1 MVYLMDLERSIYSG
15 MVTYWK
21 ANKSGYTTNLQ
32 RAGLYPPEEAKEI
45 AENDFDK
52 RTVIVDEEVVKRI
65 RGDLRG
71 ALTTKSV
78 LNDFEALNKRE
89 DE

>member
-21 ANKSGYTTNLQ
+21 ANQSGYTTNIQ
-32 RAGLYPPEEAKEI
+32 RAGLYFPETAKEI
-45 AENDFDK
+45 AEKDFDK
-52 RTVIVDEEVVKRI
+52 RTVIIDEEVVKRI
-65 RGDLRG
+65 RGDLRS
-71 ALTTKSV
+71 ALTTKAIH
-78 LNDFEALNKRE
+78 NNYEALNRMK

>member
-21 ANKSGYTTNLQ
+21 ANQNGYTTNLQ
-32 RAGLYPPEEAKEI
+32 RAGLYSPEAAKEI
-45 AENDFDK
+45 AEKDFDK
-52 RTVIVDEEVVKRI
+52 STVVIDEEVVKKI
-65 RGDLRG
+65 RGDLRSSI
-71 ALTTKSV
+71 LTKSIK
-78 LNDFEALNKRE
+78 NNYEALNKMG

>member
-21 ANKSGYTTNLQ
+21 ANQNGYTTNLQ
-32 RAGLYPPEEAKEI
+32 RAGLYSSEVAKEI
-45 AENDFDK
+45 AEKDFDK
-52 RTVIVDEEVVKRI
+52 RTVIIDEEIVKRI
-65 RGDLRG
+65 RGDLRS
-71 ALTTKSV
+71 ALTTKSI
-78 LNDFEALNKRE
+78 LNDYKTLNKME

>member
-21 ANKSGYTTNLQ
+21 ENQRGYTTNLQ
-32 RAGLYPPEEAKEI
+32 RAGLYSPEEA
-45 AENDFDK
+45 NDIVEKNVDK
-52 RTVIVDEEVVKRI
+52 RTVIIDEEVVLNV
-65 RGDLRG
+65 RGDLRSYI
-71 ALTTKSV
+71 LTKSIQK
-78 LNDFEALNKRE
+78 NYESLNKME